1 MKDEIK
7 ENLDYFRKYATLYE
21 NIIINKI
28 EDYIIT
34 LQEEKE
40 DYKSRSE
47 KAIKMF
53 DNENLNKYYYGM
65 SYEFEINDFKED
77 MLNILQGSDKN
88 E

>member
-1 MKDEIK
+1 MKNKTENRTINIELYCRYK
-7 ENLDYFRKYATLYE
+7 EKRVALVDLLNELLK
-21 NIIINKI
+21 
-28 EDYIIT
+28 
-34 LQEEKE
+34 QVEEKQE
-40 DYKSRSE
+40 AID

-77 MLNILQGSDKN
+77 MLNILQGEEN